1 MIDKL
6 HRFFYHLSGI
16 VFSSGH
22 RWKVNRTSTLS
33 LLRKFGFGKKS
44 FEENIMKEV
53 EIIIN
58 IFKQKAENPIRAI
71 TSDFMTLSI
80 ANIMCDVTL
89 GKQFDWNDQD
99 FLNILNSIHGVAS
112 NVNTIGIL
120 TVFPFLAKVPG
131 DPFRGQESLTHS
143 LNLEKSLS
151 KYVQE
156 HFQTYDETHIRDF
169 MDAYI
174 REMKREG
181 KVDKNDFDGNSENP
195 DVANLLNI

>member
-1 MIDKL
+1 M
-6 HRFFYHLSGI
+6 
-16 VFSSGH
+16 
-22 RWKVNRTSTLS
+22 S

-53 EIIIN
+53 DIIIN
-58 IFKQKAENPIRAI
+58 IFKQKAEKPIRAI

-99 FLNILNSIHGVAS
+99 FLTILNSIHGVAS

-143 LNLEKSLS
+143 LNLEKSLT
-151 KYVQE
+151 KYIQE
-156 HFQTYDETHIRDF
+156 HLQTYDETHIRDF
-169 MDAYI
+169 IDAYI

-181 KVDKNDFDGNSENP
+181 KVDKNDFDGNSEKSN
-195 DVANLLNI
+195 VTNLLNI